1 MRNFALTALVA
12 AIATST
18 AAASASAETRV
29 IHAERVITDP
39 ATAPT
44 GRATIT
50 ETDGKI
56 VSIEPG
62 WNAGPSGA
70 QVIDLPGK
78 TVLPG
83 LIDIHV
89 HLGSDP
95 GGDWWREAVDTD
107 EWTAMRNVKNATKTV
122 EAGFTT
128 VRDVGDDPRASA
140 ALVRATSEGWFEAPR
155 VLWAGMPL
163 SVIGGH
169 ADVHGF
175 RPEVMTALDKHNGNT
190 CTGAVEC
197 AALVRKTVRE
207 GADWIKIMATGGVLS
222 QGDKS
227 LGQAFT
233 DEEMKSIVDTA
244 HALGVH
250 VAAHAHSDR
259 GVRAATEAGVDTIEH
274 GTFISAETAKI
285 MKAHGTVLVP
295 TLLAFKGVSE
305 GLGKGVYT
313 PAVEEKIRMTLGHL
327 GEGCRNARA
336 AGVTI
341 AFGTDSG
348 VTAHGRNAE
357 EFGLMEDHC
366 GLSAKEALATATTSA
381 AKVLGMDDQIGRIA
395 PGYSADL
402 VAVDGDPLRDARIL
416 QKVDWVMARGR
427 VID

>member
-1 MRNFALTALVA
+1 MRYVTPAALVA
-12 AIATST
+12 ALAVMS
-18 AAASASAETRV
+18 AAPVGAQTRV

-39 ATAPT
+39 AAAPM
-44 GRATIT
+44 GRTTIT

-62 WNAGPSGA
+62 WNAGPAGA
-70 QVIDLPGK
+70 EVIELPGK
-78 TVLPG
+78 TVMPG
-83 LIDIHV
+83 LIDTHV
-89 HLGSDP
+89 HLGFDP
-95 GGDWWREAVDTD
+95 GGDWWRDAIDTD
-107 EWTAMRNVKNATKTV
+107 EWTAMVNVKNAKKTV

-128 VRDVGDDPRASA
+128 VRDVGNDPRASA
-140 ALVRATSEGWFEAPR
+140 ALVRATREGWFEAPR

-163 SVIGGH
+163 SPIGGH

-175 RPEVMTALDKHNGNT
+175 RPEVMAVLDKHNANT

-197 AALVRKTVRE
+197 AALVRRTVRE

-244 HALGVH
+244 HSLGVH
-250 VAAHAHSDR
+250 VAAHAHADQ
-259 GVRAATEAGVDTIEH
+259 GVRAATLAGVDTIEH
-274 GTFISAETAKI
+274 GTFISPETARI
-285 MKAHGTVLVP
+285 MKTHGTVLVP

-305 GLGKGVYT
+305 GLGKGIYT
-313 PAVEEKIRMTLGHL
+313 PAVETKIRMTLGHL

-357 EFGLMEDHC
+357 EFGLMEDNC
-366 GLSAKEALATATTSA
+366 GMGAKEALATATTTA
-381 AKVLGMDDQIGRIA
+381 AKVLGMDQQIGKLA
-395 PGYSADL
+395 PGYSADM
-402 VAVDGDPLRDARIL
+402 VAVDGDPLKDARIL
-416 QKVDWVMARGR
+416 QKVEWVMARGQ